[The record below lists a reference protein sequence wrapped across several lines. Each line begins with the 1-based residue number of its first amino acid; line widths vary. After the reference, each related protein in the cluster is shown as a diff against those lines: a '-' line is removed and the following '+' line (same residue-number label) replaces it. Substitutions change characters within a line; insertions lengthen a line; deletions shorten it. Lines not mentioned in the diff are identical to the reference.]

1 MTNKPA
7 EPGTSTDSNYSS
19 EPAQEQLGTQPTPER
34 SSVNTDVHP
43 NSSAVT
49 DQLDLQW
56 VSQLDSAQ
64 LRK

>member
-19 EPAQEQLGTQPTPER
+19 EPAQEQLGPQPTPGP
-34 SSVNTDVHP
+34 SSTAVHP
-43 NSSAVT
+43 NSSAGT

-56 VSQLDSAQ
+56 VSRLDSAQ